1 MKRRKFLQAA
11 LVASPLVATA
21 KLQSKAKRN
30 TKGFKVDAGVGR
42 FHGHIQ
48 LKGNN
53 ILDLKISGKDSNG
66 DLAMFQ
72 GTHRG
77 GTPLHIHYFQDEI
90 FFVLEGEYLFKV
102 GEERY
107 KMKAGDTIFLPRNIP
122 HAFVPTTELGKMI
135 VMLQPAGRIEEFFL
149 ASASLPE
156 NSTPADWAE
165 IIENYDMKVVGPPI
179 KAE

>member
-11 LVASPLVATA
+11 LVASPLAATA
-21 KLQSKAKRN
+21 NLQSKTGRN
-30 TKGFKVDAGVGR
+30 TKSFKVRAGEGR
-42 FHGHIQ
+42 FHSHIEM
-48 LKGNN
+48 KGN
-53 ILDLKISGKDSNG
+53 ITLDLKISGKDTDG

-72 GTHRG
+72 GTHRTG
-77 GTPLHIHYFQDEI
+77 PPLHVHYFQDEI
-90 FFVLEGEYLFKV
+90 FFVLEGEYLFQV

-156 NSTPADWAE
+156 NSTAE
-165 IIENYDMKVVGPPI
+165 ERSKIIENYGMKVVGPPI